1 MVVRG
6 ASAVGGVAMT
16 VDVEL
21 VIVVV
26 IALLLAWTLVKVA
39 GWS

>member
-1 MVVRG
+1 V
-6 ASAVGGVAMT
+6 AVT
-16 VDVEL
+16 VNVEL
-21 VIVVV
+21 VVVLV

>member
-1 MVVRG
+1 V
-6 ASAVGGVAMT
+6 S

-26 IALLLAWTLVKVA
+26 IALLLAWTLIKVA

>member
-1 MVVRG
+1 V
-6 ASAVGGVAMT
+6 AVT
-16 VDVEL
+16 VNVEL

-26 IALLLAWTLVKVA
+26 IALLLAWTLVKVV